1 LLQAGLARVRVLWLR
16 AVRLVLRLS
25 TAKGG
30 RMKRDRRSMDKF
42 RGDTTSTLMSMIMT
56 AKTRMTAEQ
65 FRSFY
70 AEIHGHIT
78 QAWVRLRRLPPGPMR
93 AKLVHR
99 KIDIELDRFKSQLE
113 GMASCKRGCY
123 ACCESTIVMCTDDE
137 ADLLASMIKRGEIHL
152 NAEARERI
160 VTLAAAAKPE
170 DWRKLPREQRRC
182 PFLGLTHVGMCGVYE
197 NRPAS
202 CRKYFVSSPPRDCE
216 DPAGKSMVLSINMAE
231 AMASAA
237 INLDPGEP
245 ETMAV
250 KLARRLR

>member
-1 LLQAGLARVRVLWLR
+1 MGL
-16 AVRLVLRLS
+16 
-25 TAKGG
+25 
-30 RMKRDRRSMDKF
+30 
-42 RGDTTSTLMSMIMT
+42 IMT
-56 AKTRMTAEQ
+56 TKAQVSAAE
-65 FRSFY
+65 FRKFY
-70 AEIHGHIT
+70 AELHQHIT
-78 QAWVRLRRLPPGPMR
+78 QAWIRLRRLPPGLMR

-99 KIDIELDRFKSQLE
+99 KIDIELDKFKSTLATK
-113 GMASCKRGCY
+113 ASCRAGCY

-216 DPAGKSMVLSINMAE
+216 DPAGKSTVLSVNMAE